1 MCLDVNFL
9 PGVTNVCHARVH
21 IWTRLKDAYIHDML
35 GRMRLPKCLRGD
47 LFLRCSTT
55 RVAALSWHF
64 AGTCLA
70 TSGLTHNRSRPAACL
85 TSGGWQN
92 AQGVGSHTARQ
103 AAACCF
109 STRRR
114 CSSELRAVSAGQCGF
129 GEPLSCGTAG
139 RAMRRV
145 GPLLLTAV

>member
-1 MCLDVNFL
+1 MFVMHVSIYGPAL
-9 PGVTNVCHARVH
+9 R
-21 IWTRLKDAYIHDML
+21 ML
-35 GRMRLPKCLRGD
+35 TFMICSHRMRLPKCLRSD

-109 STRRR
+109 STRHR
-114 CSSELRAVSAGQCGF
+114 CSSELRAVGAGQCGF

-139 RAMRRV
+139 RAMRCV